1 MPPDWLAGSVHQFML
16 ASYWG
21 GHVCAAPSCNYESY
35 VGNLSTVTV
44 LNSKWLFVVGLASLK
59 QENLQL
65 LAVMFRFVKH
75 FITQE
80 TVWWPFQCSNLCL
93 GKAQVTTASS
103 HHNIYDLWSGHPS
116 AAPHHC
122 LPHSHLG
129 CALPLTWSNPG
140 RHGFLW
146 VSGFDF
152 FYISIYIFWMLGFPI
167 MLL

>member
-1 MPPDWLAGSVHQFML
+1 MKGYRTCSAPCCVSTERDATRLVGWVSTSVYVSQLLRGSRL
-16 ASYWG
+16 
-21 GHVCAAPSCNYESY
+21 CRPSCNYESY

-44 LNSKWLFVVGLASLK
+44 LNTKWLFVVGLASLK

-103 HHNIYDLWSGHPS
+103 HHNIYWFMIRTSISSSTSLSPS
-116 AAPHHC
+116 
-122 LPHSHLG
+122 
-129 CALPLTWSNPG
+129 LTFGLCS
-140 RHGFLW
+140 
-146 VSGFDF
+146 SSD
-152 FYISIYIFWMLGFPI
+152 MK
-167 MLL
+167 